1 MINIIKKGMYLLD
14 GNKLAEGGEN
24 LPSPEEARKNTI
36 AYSILSAH
44 NTSDSDSQLRI
55 RFDALA
61 SHDITYVGIFLTAR
75 ATGHELGQLKI
86 PYVLTNCHNSLCA
99 VGGTINEDDHMFG
112 LSAAKKFGAIYV
124 PAHQSVIHSFMREM
138 MSGCGKMILGSDS
151 HTRYGALGTMGIG
164 EGGPELVKQL
174 FDKTYEV
181 AMPKIVAVKLTGK
194 VRPGVGPHDVA
205 IALIGAVYS
214 DGIAQN
220 AVLEFVGDG
229 VNGLPIEFRN
239 GIDVMTTETKCL
251 SSIWT
256 TDDKTKEY
264 FRLHGREGDYK
275 KLAPGSVAYYDGVV
289 EIDLSKLE
297 PMIALPFHPSNA
309 YTIRELNQNAADI
322 LREVEKSGSELLGVP
337 DGSFRLTDKID
348 PATGRVR
355 AGQGVIAGCAGGIF
369 DNLTAAADILRG
381 KNIGNEDFALSVYP
395 ASQPAFV
402 RLIETGDA
410 AILMRAGATM
420 RSAFCGPCFGAGDVP
435 ANGELSLR
443 HSTRNF
449 PNREG
454 SKPGE
459 GQIASVA
466 LMDARS
472 IAATAAAGG
481 LITAADELDV
491 DYKPREYA
499 FDRSIYENR
508 VYFGFGKAQPETELV
523 FGPNIKD
530 WPDIRPLPENLMMT
544 VASVIGDEVTTT
556 DELIPSGESSSFR
569 SNPYRIS
576 RLALSRRDPEYV
588 GRCDVARLASG
599 VIDDY
604 SKAADGDAAA
614 SLKASAEKAVA
625 AFSREG
631 ASTDGIDVISTIVC
645 ARRPGDGSAR
655 EYAATCQRVLGG
667 GANLAD
673 SYATKRYR
681 SNLINWGMLPL
692 TSSELAYSEGETGK
706 TPLEIGDFILI
717 PEARAKIAAG
727 DEELTGYIYHTKNNS
742 VTKHIFSLGS
752 LSRDERN
759 IIISGCLMKTL

>member
-14 GNKLAEGGEN
+14 GNKLAEGGEA
-24 LPSPEEARKNTI
+24 LPTPEEARKNTI
-36 AYSILSAH
+36 AYSVLASH
-44 NTSDSDSQLRI
+44 NTSYDPSQLRI
-55 RFDALA
+55 KFDALA

-75 ATGHELGQLKI
+75 ATGRDLGQLKI

-151 HTRYGALGTMGIG
+151 HTRYGALGTMGVG

-194 VRPGVGPHDVA
+194 LRPGVGPHDVA

-229 VNGLPIEFRN
+229 VATLPIEFRN

-251 SSIWT
+251 SSIWV
-256 TDDKTKEY
+256 TDEKTEEY
-264 FRLHGREGDYK
+264 FKVHGRPEDYK
-275 KLAPGSVAYYDGVV
+275 KLAPGAVAYYDGVI
-289 EIDLSKLE
+289 ELDLSSVE

-309 YTIRELNQNAADI
+309 YTIRELNQNAGDI
-322 LREVEKSGSELLGVP
+322 LREIEKSGSELLGVP

-348 PATGRVR
+348 PVTGRVR

-369 DNLTAAADILRG
+369 DNLTAAADILRD
-381 KNIGNEDFALSVYP
+381 KTIGDGNFALSVYP

-410 AILMRAGATM
+410 AVLMRAGATM

-449 PNREG
+449 PSREG

-481 LITAADELDV
+481 LITSAEELDV
-491 DYKPREYA
+491 EYKPREYA

-530 WPDIRPLPENLMMT
+530 WPDIKPLPENLMMT

-599 VIDDY
+599 VLDDY
-604 SKAADGDAAA
+604 SAAADREAADM
-614 SLKASAEKAVA
+614 LGESAEKAIA
-625 AFSREG
+625 AFSAEG
-631 ASTDGIDVISTIVC
+631 ASTSGIDSIATIVC

-673 SYATKRYR
+673 AYATKRYR

-692 TSSELAYSEGETGK
+692 TSSEIAYSEGEAGK
-706 TPLEIGDFILI
+706 TPIEVGDFILI
-717 PEARAKIAAG
+717 PEARAKIASG
-727 DEELTGYIYHTKNNS
+727 DEELTGYIYHAKENS